1 MNFSHT
7 AEIISILRN
16 RLPGLVALYRFGSVA
31 NGTARP
37 DSDLD
42 LAILCDRPLDVATR
56 MDLVGQLAIPF
67 GGPVDLIDLSTVST
81 VMRAQIVTTGERL
94 FCVDA
99 RKCDT
104 FEDFVLSSYARLNEE
119 RREILRDIKLRESV
133 YG

>member
-1 MNFSHT
+1 MNMSHT
-7 AEIISILRN
+7 AEIVPILRN
-16 RLPGLVALYRFGSVA
+16 RLPGLVAVYRFGSVA
-31 NGTARP
+31 RGTARP

-42 LAILCDRPLDVATR
+42 VAVLCDRPLDVALR
-56 MDLVGQLAIPF
+56 IDLVGQLAIAF

-94 FCVDA
+94 FCTDIL
-99 RKCDT
+99 RCDT
-104 FEDFVLSSYARLNEE
+104 FEDFVFSSYARLNEE

>member
-1 MNFSHT
+1 MNMSQPD
-7 AEIISILRN
+7 EIVTILRN
-16 RLPGLVALYRFGSVA
+16 RLPGLISVYRFGSVT

-42 LAILCDRPLDVATR
+42 LAVLCDRPLDVATR
-56 MDLVGQLAIPF
+56 IDIVGQLAIAF

-94 FCVDA
+94 FCVDV

-104 FEDFVLSSYARLNEE
+104 FEAFVLSSYARLNEE
-119 RREILRDIKLRESV
+119 RREILRDIKSRESV